1 MQVVLTVLLTSLS
14 PQDCT
19 HHETVENKLS
29 SNNFT
34 SSFPTTGWNYIF
46 HKIWK
51 NIINIPTRNYG
62 NVTFVPLDNICE
74 IVKFAFSWWY
84 FFYHECKKGQ
94 GVFQKNFAPER
105 VHYSIRNI
113 RCVKTSSLLKSFVSI
128 LDFLALFSVHGW
140 PP

>member
-1 MQVVLTVLLTSLS
+1 MQVVLTVRLTSLS

-34 SSFPTTGWNYIF
+34 SSFPTTGWNCIF

-74 IVKFAFSWWY
+74 IVKFAFPWWY
-84 FFYHECKKGQ
+84 DFFITNTKKDKAFFKKISRLKESIIQ
-94 GVFQKNFAPER
+94 FATFDVLKRR
-105 VHYSIRNI
+105 VYWNRSFRSSI
-113 RCVKTSSLLKSFVSI
+113 S
-128 LDFLALFSVHGW
+128 
-140 PP
+140 